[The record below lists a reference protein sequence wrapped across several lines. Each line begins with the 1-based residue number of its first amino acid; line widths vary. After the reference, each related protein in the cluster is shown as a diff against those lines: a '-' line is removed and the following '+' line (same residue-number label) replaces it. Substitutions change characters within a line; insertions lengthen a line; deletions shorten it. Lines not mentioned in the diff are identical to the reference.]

1 MFQVILLPLPA
12 VCESRAGRRITARK
26 MIETNWI
33 KLRKEK
39 HTKKKKMMKRLEG
52 LNDEERLKEL
62 NMDRLAKCRL
72 EAAIRTVY
80 CICAPAGKRGRTGR
94 CGVRQGGGKWAV
106 SK

>member
-39 HTKKKKMMKRLEG
+39 HTKKKK
-52 LNDEERLKEL
+52 NDEE
-62 NMDRLAKCRL
+62 
-72 EAAIRTVY
+72 
-80 CICAPAGKRGRTGR
+80 AGGIE
-94 CGVRQGGGKWAV
+94 
-106 SK
+106 